1 MSGQP
6 ASRRGPGEADS
17 LRRSGHS
24 FPSLGSPAAI
34 PRLGETARKRATGAG
49 NVPASAFPSRLTV
62 PCAAGGAATTFG
74 SALLPPPFLILL
86 PSLYLRR
93 CRSFSVLPNSLFS
106 LRQTPTPEA
115 LPPTPLPPHC
125 LASPHCPMPS
135 SLCHANLSL
144 IVPSPRLRVLAPAP
158 RCPHISSPR
167 LIPPSPLVWVPSHH
181 PSAIKMLRRK
191 VAWRS
196 WHSSALFRRTQASES
211 PRTPSSETPP
221 SSFTHTCAVPEYS
234 HPCAPLARISILDL
248 GVASAP

>member
-1 MSGQP
+1 MGQP

-86 PSLYLRR
+86 PSLHLRR

-115 LPPTPLPPHC
+115 LPPTPLPP
-125 LASPHCPMPS
+125 PIVWPV
-135 SLCHANLSL
+135 L
-144 IVPSPRLRVLAPAP
+144 IV
-158 RCPHISSPR
+158 RCPVPSVTPTSPSLFHPLVSGSSPQHR
-167 LIPPSPLVWVPSHH
+167 AALTSLVPV
-181 PSAIKMLRRK
+181 
-191 VAWRS
+191 
-196 WHSSALFRRTQASES
+196 LF
-211 PRTPSSETPP
+211 
-221 SSFTHTCAVPEYS
+221 
-234 HPCAPLARISILDL
+234 LLL
-248 GVASAP
+248 L

>member
-17 LRRSGHS
+17 LGRSGHS

-115 LPPTPLPPHC
+115 LPPTPLPPP
-125 LASPHCPMPS
+125 LSGQSSLSDARFPLSRQPLPHCSIPS
-135 SLCHANLSL
+135 SPGPR
-144 IVPSPRLRVLAPAP
+144 PSTAL
-158 RCPHISSPR
+158 
-167 LIPPSPLVWVPSHH
+167 PSH
-181 PSAIKMLRRK
+181 L
-191 VAWRS
+191 
-196 WHSSALFRRTQASES
+196 
-211 PRTPSSETPP
+211 
-221 SSFTHTCAVPEYS
+221 
-234 HPCAPLARISILDL
+234 
-248 GVASAP
+248 

>member
-1 MSGQP
+1 MDTPFP
-6 ASRRGPGEADS
+6 ASDPQPQFPDWARPRESARRARETSRRLRS
-17 LRRSGHS
+17 LLAS
-24 FPSLGSPAAI
+24 PSLARPAE
-34 PRLGETARKRATGAG
+34 PR
-49 NVPASAFPSRLTV
+49 PPSGPLSFLRPFSFYFHLSTSV
-62 PCAAGGAATTFG
+62 AVV
-74 SALLPPPFLILL
+74 PFL
-86 PSLYLRR
+86 
-93 CRSFSVLPNSLFS
+93 SFLTHFSLFDRPPLPKLS
-106 LRQTPTPEA
+106 LPRPS
-115 LPPTPLPPHC
+115 PPHC
-125 LASPHCPMPS
+125 LASPHCPMPG

-181 PSAIKMLRRK
+181 PSAIKMLRGK

-196 WHSSALFRRTQASES
+196 RHSSALFRRTQASES